1 MNSSICG
8 IDLSKQALEDLTYW
22 QKNNPK
28 MLNKIFKLFDEI
40 LRTPFTGTGK
50 PEPLKFGLSGCWS
63 RRITDGD
70 RLVYRV
76 LNDSDIYIV
85 SCLSHYDD
93 E

>member
-1 MNSSICG
+1 M
-8 IDLSKQALEDLTYW
+8 DELHLSKQALEDLTYW

-28 MLNKIFKLFDEI
+28 MLNKIFKLFEEI

-63 RRITDGD
+63 RRINDAD
-70 RLVYRV
+70 RLIYRV
-76 LNDSDIYIV
+76 LDNNDIYIV
-85 SCLSHYDD
+85 ACLSHYDD